1 MSALQ
6 SGSRRQSR
14 TASAREMTKQR
25 LSPPELLRA
34 VGPGVITGGADND
47 PAGIATYS
55 VVGASVGFAQNWLLL
70 VSTPMLI
77 VIQQMSAKVANV
89 TKSDLASVLRTTFG
103 ARVATPAVLLMV
115 VANVITMGADLLA
128 MGAAF
133 ELLTGVTFVY
143 WIVPLAAVMAFV
155 TIFTDYKVLSKYLLW
170 LVAVFS
176 TYILA
181 AFLARPNWAEV
192 LRSTVVPQLSFSP
205 DYLLG
210 AVGLLGTTIT
220 PYLFFWQASGE
231 VEEKRGVQ
239 GISRRNADVSA
250 GMVWSNVTAFF
261 VIVATGA
268 VLYSHHS
275 TIKTAAD
282 AARALEPFAGPYATV
297 LFAVGIIGAGLLAIP
312 VLAASAAFG
321 VAGLAGWRRGLGRH
335 ARNAP
340 QFYVVIGVAFLIAM
354 ELAISAVNP
363 IKALFYSQVL
373 DGIIAPVLVILLLL
387 LTSSRKLMGDFVN
400 GLPTKVIGWTAAAV
414 MVLADVALVYQVATK
429 GLPS

>member
-1 MSALQ
+1 V
-6 SGSRRQSR
+6 
-14 TASAREMTKQR
+14 
-25 LSPPELLRA
+25 PDLLRA
-34 VGPGVITGGADND
+34 IGPGVITGGADND

-55 VVGASVGFAQNWLLL
+55 IVGATAGFAQNWLLL
-70 VSTPMLI
+70 LSTPMLI

-89 TKSDLASVLRTTFG
+89 TKSDLATLLRTSFG

-133 ELLTGVTFVY
+133 ELLTGIRFVY
-143 WIVPLAAVMAFV
+143 WIVPLAAAMAFV
-155 TIFTDYKVLSKYLLW
+155 TIFTDYKILSKYLLW
-170 LVAVFS
+170 LVAVFA

-181 AFLARPNWAEV
+181 AFLARPNWADV
-192 LRSTVVPQLSFSP
+192 LRSTVVPQLTFTP

-210 AVGLLGTTIT
+210 AVALLGTTIT

-239 GISRRNADVSA
+239 GISRRNVDITA
-250 GMVWSNVTAFF
+250 GMIWSNVAAFF
-261 VIVATGA
+261 IIVATGA
-268 VLYSHHS
+268 VLYSHHAA
-275 TIKTAAD
+275 IRTAAD
-282 AARALEPFAGPYATV
+282 AARALEPFAGRYATV
-297 LFAVGIIGAGLLAIP
+297 LFAIGIIGAGLLAIP

-335 ARNAP
+335 AKNAP
-340 QFYVVIGVAFLIAM
+340 QFYVVIGLAFLIAV
-354 ELAISAVNP
+354 ELAISSVNP

-373 DGIIAPVLVILLLL
+373 DGVIAPVLVVLMLV

-400 GLPTKVIGWTAAAV
+400 GTPTKLIGWSAAAV
-414 MVLADVALVYQVATK
+414 MVLADVAVAYQIATK
-429 GLPS
+429 GLPG

>member
-1 MSALQ
+1 MAELQTRVTRTRPSA
-6 SGSRRQSR
+6 
-14 TASAREMTKQR
+14 TARELTKQK
-25 LSPPELLRA
+25 LSLPELLRA
-34 VGPGVITGGADND
+34 AGPGLITGGADND

-55 VVGASVGFAQNWLLL
+55 IVGASVGYAQNWLLL
-70 VSTPMLI
+70 LSTPMLI

-89 TKSDLASVLRTTFG
+89 TKTDLATLLRTTFG

-133 ELLTGVTFVY
+133 ELLTGVKFIY
-143 WIVPLAAVMAFV
+143 WIVPLAAAMAIV

-170 LVAVFS
+170 LVAVFA

-181 AFLARPNWAEV
+181 AFLSRPNWGQV
-192 LRSTVVPQLSFSP
+192 LRSTLVPQLSFSP
-205 DYLLG
+205 DYFLG
-210 AVGLLGTTIT
+210 AVALLGTTIT

-231 VEEKRGVQ
+231 IEERRGVQ
-239 GISRRNADVSA
+239 GISRRDVDITA
-250 GMVWSNVTAFF
+250 GMLWSNLTAFS
-261 VIVATGA
+261 ILVATGA
-268 VLYSHHS
+268 VLYSHHT

-282 AARALEPFAGPYATV
+282 AARALEPVAGPYAKL
-297 LFAVGIIGAGLLAIP
+297 LFAVGVIGAGLLAIP
-312 VLAASAAFG
+312 VLAASASFG

-335 ARNAP
+335 AKNAP

-354 ELAISAVNP
+354 ELAVSAVNP

-373 DGIIAPVLVILLLL
+373 DGLIAPVLVILLLM

-400 GLPTKVIGWTAAAV
+400 GTITKVIGWAAAAV
-414 MVLADVALVYQVATK
+414 MILADMAVIYQVATQ
-429 GLPS
+429 GLPR

>member
-1 MSALQ
+1 MSELQ
-6 SGSRRQSR
+6 GQVGRARRGL
-14 TASAREMTKQR
+14 TAREMTKQR
-25 LSPPELLRA
+25 LSLPDLFRA
-34 VGPGVITGGADND
+34 IGPGVITGGADND

-55 VVGASVGFAQNWLLL
+55 IVGATVGFAQNWLLL
-70 VSTPMLI
+70 LSTPMLI

-89 TKSDLASVLRTTFG
+89 TKSDLATLLRTTFG

-133 ELLTGVTFVY
+133 ELLTGVKLTY

-170 LVAVFS
+170 LVAVFA
-176 TYILA
+176 TYIVA
-181 AFLARPNWAEV
+181 AFLARPNWGEV
-192 LRSTVVPQLSFSP
+192 MRSTVVPQLTFSP

-210 AVGLLGTTIT
+210 AVALLGTTIT
-220 PYLFFWQASGE
+220 PYLFFWQAGGE
-231 VEEKRGVQ
+231 VEERRGVQ
-239 GISRRNADVSA
+239 GISRRNVDIIA
-250 GMVWSNVTAFF
+250 GMVWSNLTAFF
-261 VIVATGA
+261 IIVATGA

-275 TIKTAAD
+275 VIKTAAD
-282 AARALEPFAGPYATV
+282 AARALEPFAGRYATA

-312 VLAASAAFG
+312 VLAASAGFG

-335 ARNAP
+335 AQNAP
-340 QFYVVIGVAFLIAM
+340 QFYVVIGLAFLVAM

-373 DGIIAPVLVILLLL
+373 DGIIAPVLVVLMLM

-400 GLPTKVIGWTAAAV
+400 GLPTKVIGWAAAAV
-414 MVLADVALVYQVATK
+414 MFLADAAVVYQVATK
-429 GLPS
+429 GLPN

>member
-1 MSALQ
+1 
-6 SGSRRQSR
+6 
-14 TASAREMTKQR
+14 MTRQR
-25 LSPPELLRA
+25 LSFPDLLRA
-34 VGPGVITGGADND
+34 IGPGVITGGADND

-55 VVGASVGFAQNWLLL
+55 IVGATAGYAQNWLLL
-70 VSTPMLI
+70 ISTPMLI

-89 TKSDLASVLRTTFG
+89 TKTDLATLLRTTFG

-115 VANVITMGADLLA
+115 VANVITMGADLMA

-133 ELLTGVTFVY
+133 ELLTGIKFVY

-170 LVAVFS
+170 LVAVFA

-181 AFLARPNWAEV
+181 AFLARPDWGAV
-192 LRSTVVPQLSFSP
+192 LRSTIVPQITFSP
-205 DYLLG
+205 DYVMG

-231 VEEKRGVQ
+231 IEEKRGVQ
-239 GISRRNADVSA
+239 GISRRNADVTA
-250 GMVWSNVTAFF
+250 GMVWSNCTAFF
-261 VIVATGA
+261 IIVATGA

-275 TIKTAAD
+275 AIKTAAD
-282 AARALEPFAGPYATV
+282 AARALEPFAGPYATL
-297 LFAVGIIGAGLLAIP
+297 LFAVGVIGAGLLAIP

-335 ARNAP
+335 AKNAP
-340 QFYVVIGVAFLIAM
+340 QFYVVIGLAFLVAM

-373 DGIIAPVLVILLLL
+373 DGVIAPVLVVLILL
-387 LTSSRKLMGDFVN
+387 LTSSRKLMGDFAN
-400 GLPTKVIGWTAAAV
+400 GWLTKTIGWSAAVV
-414 MVLADVALVYQVATK
+414 MVLADVALAYQVATK
-429 GLPS
+429 GLPG